1 VDSSSE
7 EGMPGQG
14 CRQLGPRQVE
24 IAEAVLRIVARDG
37 LDAVSMRTVAA
48 EAGRSLGWVQ
58 REFATKDVMLQQTLI
73 HALDLMDERIAG
85 HAARQGESASI
96 RSAIGTIAQEVL
108 PGRPDTIAEQRVWLA
123 FMARASLDPDLA
135 DPIRAR
141 YLDSHREIAH
151 GIAAA
156 QALGQAEPDLDP
168 QQEARAFVALVDGL
182 TGQVLVGVLTVAEAC
197 TILDTHL
204 DRLISHPADDGATCS
219 SAEL

>member
-1 VDSSSE
+1 MDYSSE
-7 EGMPGQG
+7 ECGPGHG
-14 CRQLGPRQVE
+14 WRQLGRRQVE

-85 HAARQGESASI
+85 HTARQGRGASI
-96 RSAIGTIAQEVL
+96 RSAMGTIAQEVL

-135 DPIRAR
+135 GPIRAR
-141 YLDSHREIAH
+141 YLDSHRGIAD

-168 QQEARAFVALVDGL
+168 WQEAQALVALVDGL
-182 TGQVLVGVLTVAEAC
+182 TAQVLVGVITVATAF
-197 TILDTHL
+197 TILDAHL
-204 DRLISHPADDGATCS
+204 DRVLPYPA
-219 SAEL
+219 ER